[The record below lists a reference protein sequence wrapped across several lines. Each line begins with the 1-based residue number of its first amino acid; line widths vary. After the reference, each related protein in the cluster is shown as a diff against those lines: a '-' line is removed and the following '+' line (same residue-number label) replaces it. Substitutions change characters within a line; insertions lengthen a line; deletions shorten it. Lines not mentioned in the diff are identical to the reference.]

1 MRLYYSPGAC
11 SMAPHIVLE
20 EIGAPYESERVILAK
35 GAHMTP
41 EYAEINRWRRVPV
54 LETEGERLTEAG
66 PIMIY
71 LADDAP
77 AANLLPPVGS
87 MARARALEY
96 ASWLA
101 SSVHIAFAAIWRPRR
116 FLPEGDPSDAALKQ
130 TGIETVRGFFA
141 DIEARMAHDWALPGG
156 YSIIDPYLAVFYRW
170 GNRIGLDMKAYPRW
184 TEWTA
189 RMRARPAV
197 AKVMAEEGVRF
208 DDPPM

>member
-20 EIGAPYESERVILAK
+20 EIGAPYDSERVLLAK

-41 EYAEINRWRRVPV
+41 GYAEVNRWRRVPV

-101 SSVHIAFAAIWRPRR
+101 SSVHIAFATIWRPQIFTGRR
-116 FLPEGDPSDAALKQ
+116 CRRSRA
-130 TGIETVRGFFA
+130 
-141 DIEARMAHDWALPGG
+141 EANR
-156 YSIIDPYLAVFYRW
+156 R
-170 GNRIGLDMKAYPRW
+170 GNR
-184 TEWTA
+184 A
-189 RMRARPAV
+189 RLLRRHRPAH
-197 AKVMAEEGVRF
+197 E
-208 DDPPM
+208 P